1 LKEGLDLVVAGL
13 YSRVGDLGRAR
24 VLAQAALDRS
34 NDDLA
39 AWALMAG
46 VALGQRDTKMV
57 DLCLREIRRLEKGRK
72 FNGIVVEALQALDK
86 GAAPQA
92 RTLFDEALRHRA
104 KSVEVMERIL
114 RLDLL
119 LGIRE
124 KTEDMAR
131 FLILLDSRNA
141 LAHYILGVIHLRA
154 NAWADAR
161 PWLEKSVALSPAP
174 EALNDLAWVL
184 LQQGELTLAEQRA
197 SEAVKRMPAFGAA
210 WDTLG
215 MTLIAAGRHDEAVKA
230 LERAIACGRSRSPTL
245 LAHLAR
251 ARLGQ
256 GNKPEALL
264 LLQEAVS
271 VKRALIPQE
280 EEEIRAVRQCLKS
293 K

>member
-1 LKEGLDLVVAGL
+1 
-13 YSRVGDLGRAR
+13 
-24 VLAQAALDRS
+24 
-34 NDDLA
+34 
-39 AWALMAG
+39 
-46 VALGQRDTKMV
+46 MV
-57 DLCLREIRRLEKGRK
+57 DLCLREINRLEKGRK

-92 RTLFDEALRHRA
+92 RILFEEALRHRA
-104 KSVEVMERIL
+104 KSVDVMERIL

-119 LGIRE
+119 LGFRE

-141 LAHYILGVIHLRA
+141 LAHYILGVLHLRA

-161 PWLEKSVALSPAP
+161 PWLEKSIALSPAP

-184 LQQGELTLAEQRA
+184 LQQGEVALAEQRA
-197 SEAVKRMPAFGAA
+197 NEAVKRMPAFSAA

-215 MTLIAAGRHDEAVKA
+215 MTLIAAGRHDEAVKV
-230 LERAIACGRSRSPTL
+230 LERAITCGGRTPIL

-251 ARLGQ
+251 ARIGQ

-271 VKRALIPQE
+271 IKRALIPQE
-280 EEEIRAVRQCLKS
+280 EEEIRAVRQLIKG